1 MQKNIHKTC
10 KTLNV
15 CSHKTLKNVK
25 TMHKTQNIMHH
36 TCRKCKKTVHKTRKT
51 QNILQ
56 LTCKTCN
63 IMHHKRR
70 KRLKPYT
77 KHIKHKTC
85 IKKDTMPN
93 KEVYM

>member
-1 MQKNIHKTC
+1 
-10 KTLNV
+10 
-15 CSHKTLKNVK
+15 
-25 TMHKTQNIMHH
+25 MHKTQNIMHH

-56 LTCKTCN
+56 LTCKTRN

-70 KRLKPYT
+70 KRLKPYM
-77 KHIKHKTC
+77 KHIKKTLC